1 MGVAFLISLTH
12 KNFSSVSGRVSFLSL
27 WFDSLLTFNHFQ
39 QHLRL
44 VSHRFSFCA
53 YERSDLWINYSFQSK
68 MALCVPNVMILGHSF
83 VRRLSGDLEQHFD
96 DRAKSKAPINVK
108 PAAAGR
114 GGGEVGEGRAWGGDL
129 TFFKNLQLNSLPTAK
144 SFQSNTTTFPH
155 PGLHIAVKYP
165 KAGPKKGK
173 IRISPNRTLQSL
185 FTLRCCITKDTCFCY
200 SCNYT
205 F

>member
-114 GGGEVGEGRAWGGDL
+114 GGGEGGEGRAWVGIWHFSKICSQIPCPRPNHSSQIQPHFPTPGCTL
-129 TFFKNLQLNSLPTAK
+129 LLNIPRLDQRKAK
-144 SFQSNTTTFPH
+144 
-155 PGLHIAVKYP
+155 
-165 KAGPKKGK
+165 
-173 IRISPNRTLQSL
+173 
-185 FTLRCCITKDTCFCY
+185 
-200 SCNYT
+200 
-205 F
+205 

>member
-1 MGVAFLISLTH
+1 MASLGNVVFIDRRIMGVAFLISLTH

-114 GGGEVGEGRAWGGDL
+114 GGGGGWRQGMGWGFDI
-129 TFFKNLQLNSLPTAK
+129 FQKFAAK
-144 SFQSNTTTFPH
+144 FPAH
-155 PGLHIAVKYP
+155 GQIIPVKYNH
-165 KAGPKKGK
+165 
-173 IRISPNRTLQSL
+173 ISPPRAAH
-185 FTLRCCITKDTCFCY
+185 CC
-200 SCNYT
+200 
-205 F
+205 

>member
-1 MGVAFLISLTH
+1 MASLGNVVFIDRRIMGVAFLISLTH

-53 YERSDLWINYSFQSK
+53 YERSDLWINYSFQFK

-114 GGGEVGEGRAWGGDL
+114 GGGGGWRQGMGWGFDI
-129 TFFKNLQLNSLPTAK
+129 FQKFAAK
-144 SFQSNTTTFPH
+144 FPAH
-155 PGLHIAVKYP
+155 GQIIPVKYNH
-165 KAGPKKGK
+165 
-173 IRISPNRTLQSL
+173 ISPPRAAH
-185 FTLRCCITKDTCFCY
+185 CC
-200 SCNYT
+200 
-205 F
+205 